1 MKKIILERTV
11 NYALWENLMYSIV
24 FLSAFFVGATFF
36 STGSLA
42 HKFSF
47 LFGILL
53 LICLVAIISKKG
65 LVITKKLYRGYFIFG
80 FLYWKKEINNP
91 LSNTFTLLIK
101 KYRQKYI
108 RSYKEPNWEYSLES
122 FELYFFDNDGAIR
135 DKIITFSKKSSSERA
150 IDFLTLHNF
159 LEYKSLY

>member
-1 MKKIILERTV
+1 MKKIILERNV

-42 HKFSF
+42 QKFSI

-53 LICLVAIISKKG
+53 LICLFFILSKKG
-65 LVITKKLYRGYFIFG
+65 LVITKKIYRGYFIFG
-80 FLYWKKEINNP
+80 FLYWKKEVKNP
-91 LSNTFTLLIK
+91 LSTTFTLLIK
-101 KYRQKYI
+101 KHRQKYI

-135 DKIITFSKKSSSERA
+135 DKIITCSNKSSAERA
-150 IDFLTLHNF
+150 IDFLTKYKL
-159 LEYKSLY
+159 LEFKSLY